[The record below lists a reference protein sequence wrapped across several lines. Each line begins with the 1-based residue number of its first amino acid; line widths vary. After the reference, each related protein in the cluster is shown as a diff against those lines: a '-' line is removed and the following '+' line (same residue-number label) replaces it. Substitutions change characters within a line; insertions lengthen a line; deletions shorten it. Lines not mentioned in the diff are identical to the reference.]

1 VVKLINTS
9 LSSAGFK
16 VTEAPEASWASKLSD
31 PTYDA
36 MIFAWTVG
44 PLYNQTVNPY
54 CTTCSQNYIGLS
66 NPIID
71 SATQFLSTA
80 TSISDRQTALNKIEN
95 QVVSVEAASLPLYV
109 FPVAYAVSKSLNNF
123 KLTSNNLYPAIW
135 NFWEWSTSA
144 VSTTTTKPMSPL
156 VTKISTSDG
165 VLTIQMKVD
174 SKSSKAYAY
183 SPGLEILKSKPLEGE
198 IKNGV
203 AYFTIPLT
211 NKFSGQS
218 VTVAAYS
225 IVNGVQ
231 SDSTVET
238 VQIPKL
244 SSSTP
249 TASKSP
255 TPKATTKKPAPVV
268 TKSPTVMC
276 KKPGQTDRPRI
287 GAECIKGWTEVRR

>member
-1 VVKLINTS
+1 MNLIYTS
-9 LSSAGFK
+9 LTKAGFQPIL
-16 VTEAPEASWASKLSD
+16 AADASWASKLSN
-31 PTYDA
+31 PAYDA
-36 MIFAWTVG
+36 MLFGSATG
-44 PLYNQTVNPY
+44 PLLDRTSSSY

-71 SATQFLSTA
+71 SSTQFLSTA

-135 NFWEWSTSA
+135 NFWEWSASSG
-144 VSTTTTKPMSPL
+144 STTTTKPTSPL
-156 VTKISTSDG
+156 LTKISTADG
-165 VLTIQMKVD
+165 ILTIQMKVD
-174 SKSSKAYAY
+174 SRSSKAYAF

-198 IKNGV
+198 IKNGI
-203 AYFTIPLT
+203 AFFTIPLT

-218 VTVAAYS
+218 VTIAAYS

-244 SSSTP
+244 STP

-255 TPKATTKKPAPVV
+255 TPKATTKKPAPVA
-268 TKSPTVMC
+268 TKSPTVIC
-276 KKPGQTDRPRI
+276 KKPGQPDRPRI
-287 GAECIKGWTEVRR
+287 GAECITGWKEVKR